1 MDNFDI
7 GIMQGRL
14 SNKSNLPLQ
23 SFPINS
29 WEFEFNRANN
39 IGFKKIEWLID
50 KENDY
55 KNPFFFQK
63 RQRKNSVFI
72 KTIQNINRNIM
83 FTFFDKR
90 FNT

>member
-1 MDNFDI
+1 MESFEI

-14 SNKSNLPLQ
+14 SQKSNSPLQ

-29 WEFEFNRANN
+29 WEFEFNRANK

-55 KNPFFFQK
+55 NNPFFSKKDRQK
-63 RQRKNSVFI
+63 I
-72 KTIQNINRNIM
+72 AY
-83 FTFFDKR
+83 
-90 FNT
+90 